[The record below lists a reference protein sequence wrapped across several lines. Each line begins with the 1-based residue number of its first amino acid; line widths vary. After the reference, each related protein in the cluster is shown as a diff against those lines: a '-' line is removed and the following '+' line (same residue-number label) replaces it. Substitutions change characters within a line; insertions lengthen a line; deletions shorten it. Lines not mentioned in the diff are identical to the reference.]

1 MLTLVT
7 SMLLVMKLMKSHL
20 LVSVFVLGVSG
31 CGGGSTDL
39 NGFDESL
46 NGPKQGFIT
55 IEERAN
61 KRVVDAWFSQ
71 GVVPQSNV
79 IALWNE
85 GAERCVESQA
95 ASFSENN
102 RASQVGTRWRDTL
115 FAGDFISI
123 ESRSGEISRLL
134 AQRFGEAVLYASA
147 ERWIAAPLPDDAQ
160 IMLTG
165 SDEFPAF
172 DPIPISPLTRLVRT
186 APTDGVTRDLS
197 TAISWEASEATDD
210 AIELVV
216 SASDSTE
223 QSTKSVKCW
232 LNDNGQFVLPDVVRQ
247 VLPQNRQAVI
257 SLARTRSS
265 SYDSGNAQ
273 LHVRQSS
280 YP

>member
-134 AQRFGEAVLYASA
+134 AQRFGEAVLYASSGSG
-147 ERWIAAPLPDDAQ
+147 AAIQRSADAY
-160 IMLTG
+160 
-165 SDEFPAF
+165 
-172 DPIPISPLTRLVRT
+172 RT
-186 APTDGVTRDLS
+186 ASPNRCANNRETSPERDSILIKSPANNVSRHRVPT
-197 TAISWEASEATDD
+197 
-210 AIELVV
+210 
-216 SASDSTE
+216 
-223 QSTKSVKCW
+223 
-232 LNDNGQFVLPDVVRQ
+232 
-247 VLPQNRQAVI
+247 
-257 SLARTRSS
+257 
-265 SYDSGNAQ
+265 
-273 LHVRQSS
+273 
-280 YP
+280 